1 VATRDKV
8 DKLGCLRVDTGEAE
22 VDEILRGY
30 IKVMID
36 YREWRL
42 IKVE

>member
-1 VATRDKV
+1 
-8 DKLGCLRVDTGEAE
+8 LRVDTGEAE
-22 VDEILRGY
+22 LDEVLIGY